1 MDHGSQRSGKPE
13 RSWQILTKHSQTL
26 KIPKKILLRQ
36 DEITSDFIKLLD
48 NHINDIE
55 KGKVE
60 NMLEIKA
67 FAKMLFI
74 HPTHLS
80 NTIKLTTGK
89 APCDLFEEKL
99 MVITKKMLNN
109 PKKSITDIAF
119 NLTFDASNFTKW
131 FKRFEGITPTQYRD
145 NLWL

>member
-1 MDHGSQRSGKPE
+1 M
-13 RSWQILTKHSQTL
+13 

-36 DEITSDFIKLLD
+36 DEITAAFIKLLET
-48 NHINDIE
+48 HINDIDNR
-55 KGKVE
+55 KVDR
-60 NMLEIKA
+60 MLEINE
-67 FAKMLFI
+67 FASMLFI

-99 MVITKKMLNN
+99 MVIAKRMLND

-119 NLTFDASNFTKW
+119 NLAFDPSNFTKW
-131 FKRFEGITPTQYRD
+131 FKRFEGTTPTQFRE
-145 NLWL
+145 NIL